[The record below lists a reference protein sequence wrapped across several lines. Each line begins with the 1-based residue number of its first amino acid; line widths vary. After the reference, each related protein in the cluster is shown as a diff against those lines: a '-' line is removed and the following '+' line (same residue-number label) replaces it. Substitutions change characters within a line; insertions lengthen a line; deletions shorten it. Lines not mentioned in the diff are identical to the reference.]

1 MSGTPTVPG
10 SIPSGSGVTGGVV
23 RDQSMTST
31 DRDLNGRIRESL
43 NSDSVLNAA
52 SQNVRIH
59 TDNGVVTLQGSVA
72 TEKEKEDL
80 ETKIKHM
87 TGVDSVKNQLQIAP
101 RSGASTTTGSS
112 AIR

>member
-1 MSGTPTVPG
+1 MSATPTVPG
-10 SIPSGSGVTGGVV
+10 SIPSGSGMTGGVV
-23 RDQSMTST
+23 RDQSMTNT

-43 NSDSVLNAA
+43 SSDSALNEA
-52 SQNVRIH
+52 SQSVRIN

-72 TEKEKEDL
+72 TEKEREDL

-87 TGVDSVKNQLQIAP
+87 TGVDSVSNQLQIAP

-112 AIR
+112 VIR